1 MDNIIVVKWGSEI
14 LGLVSTPLKGKDLKK
29 AFATKAQEMACG
41 SIDPLL
47 EDPRF
52 RAFNFVE
59 VLDIN
64 DY

>member
-1 MDNIIVVKWGSEI
+1 MDKVIVVTWGSEV
-14 LGLVSTPLKGKDLKK
+14 LGSVSTSLTGKALQK
-29 AFATKAQEMACG
+29 AFAAKAREMACG

-52 RAFNFVE
+52 KDVDFVE